1 MTKISSLRAPAVRNL
16 CHRDYVEGGAA
27 IPYGH
32 DVCLPAFLG
41 FGFFSFLH
49 SHHSAN
55 QNLQADRHVTALLA
69 VTPDLSLR
77 TVLPLSHRAT
87 SSGFQ
92 AKRCGS
98 LLVRPFFVPL
108 IHLSTFLRLQADRH
122 VAALLAV
129 TQNLSLRTVLLL
141 SHRATSSA
149 FQAKRCGSLLV
160 RPFFVLFVH
169 PFTIL

>member
-1 MTKISSLRAPAVRNL
+1 MITGRPLGRCGPRCDEKCKILRRLRMTKISSLRAPAVRNL

-77 TVLPLSHRAT
+77 TVLPLSR
-87 SSGFQ
+87 
-92 AKRCGS
+92 
-98 LLVRPFFVPL
+98 
-108 IHLSTFLRLQADRH
+108 
-122 VAALLAV
+122 
-129 TQNLSLRTVLLL
+129 
-141 SHRATSSA
+141 RATSSA

-160 RPFFVLFVH
+160 RPFFVPLFH
-169 PFTIL
+169 LFTILQFQAGRHVATLLAVTRNAIYFAGSG